1 MTGSDAETG
10 KADFSHIYD
19 RPDPRDYFRTLS
31 RYDYEIPQRAQ
42 PVFETIFGALQA
54 DGDTAGGEPL
64 RALDLCCSYGVNAAL
79 LRCDLHLDD
88 LVKRY
93 TGPELA
99 DLSADEMY
107 MADKDYYADRVL
119 PDAVRVSGLDVA
131 ANAVAYACR
140 VGLLDNGW
148 AENLEDGKPST
159 ELARELDLVDVVIT
173 TGGIGYITERTLGQ
187 VVRTRPGRPAPWVAA
202 FVLRQFSYEAISA
215 ELAQHGLVTEQL
227 HGVSFPQRRFASDS
241 ERDAAMRAVSE
252 RGLDPSEHE
261 ETGRYYAD
269 FYLSRPRDAAAR
281 EPVDSLLAAVV
292 P

>member
-1 MTGSDAETG
+1 VTGSDAETG

-31 RYDYEIPQRAQ
+31 RHDYEIPQRAH
-42 PVFETIFGALQA
+42 PVFETIFSAMQV
-54 DGDTAGGEPL
+54 DGGEPL

-79 LRCDLHLDD
+79 LRCGLHLDD

-93 TGPELA
+93 AGPELA

-107 MADKDYYADRVL
+107 MADKDYYADRML

-159 ELARELDLVDVVIT
+159 ELARELDLVDVIIT

-187 VVRTRPGRPAPWVAA
+187 VVRTRPSRPAPWVAA

-241 ERDAAMRAVSE
+241 ERDAAIRAVSE
-252 RGLDPSEHE
+252 RGLDPSQYE

-269 FYLSRPRDAAAR
+269 FYLSRPRGDAAR
-281 EPVDSLLAAVV
+281 EPVDSLLAAVS